1 MSTHGTTLREGIAT
15 AISVLAEPV
24 GTLAPGRLSA
34 SDYIAALREVEDLG
48 RLVDAARIALA
59 GEAEKRTQGPI
70 DTLGA
75 LGYASAVD
83 AVAMLTSA
91 ADRDAKRRIRIGES
105 LNAGMSLT
113 GAETGCAHPV
123 VAASVFAGNLSID
136 VSTIIID
143 ALDGV
148 GNRVDESVLRQA
160 EESLV
165 ELAAGTPDHPP
176 LRADLVRGQVQL
188 FLELIDPDGSLPR
201 EEAARRKRCLRI
213 GRETQDGL
221 IPVHGL
227 LTLEVGASLKRLVD
241 AHVRKVSFT
250 DDPDSLVDHVDDRL
264 PQQKRH
270 DTLADILSAAAR
282 VKDAPELAGSAPT
295 ISVTVTQAALDA
307 GWGVGAI
314 DGFDTPISV
323 QAIEKMIDSR
333 GTQHI
338 IFNDKGR
345 ALALGSVQRCFTPSQ
360 RRVIAAR
367 DGGCVIPGCTAPA
380 GWCEVHHVIPWR
392 DGGATHT
399 DNGVLL
405 CWGHHQSIDKGPW
418 ELSMPDGIPH
428 VRGPGHWTW
437 THTTKSRSRPP
448 STPTG

>member
-1 MSTHGTTLREGIAT
+1 MRTQGAAFRGRIAD
-15 AISVLAEPV
+15 AIALLAEPV
-24 GTLAPGRLSA
+24 GALAPERLSA
-34 SDYIAALREVEDLG
+34 TDYIAALREVEDLG

-91 ADRDAKRRIRIGES
+91 ADRDAKRRIRVGES
-105 LNAGMSLT
+105 LNAGVSLT
-113 GAETGCAHPV
+113 GAETGSAHPV
-123 VAASVFAGNLSID
+123 VAAAVFAGNLSID
-136 VSTIIID
+136 VATILID

-148 GNRVDESVLRQA
+148 GNRVGDTVLLQA

-165 ELAAGTPDHPP
+165 ELAAGTPEHPP

-188 FLELIDPDGSLPR
+188 FLELIDPDGVLPR
-201 EEAARRKRCLRI
+201 EEVARRKRSLRI

-241 AHVRKVSFT
+241 AHLRKVSFT
-250 DDPDSLVDHVDDRL
+250 DDPDSMIDHVDDRL

-282 VKDAPELAGSAPT
+282 VKDAPQLAGSAPA

-314 DGFDTPISV
+314 DGMDTPISV

-333 GTQHI
+333 GMQHI
-338 IFNDKGR
+338 
-345 ALALGSVQRCFTPSQ
+345 V
-360 RRVIAAR
+360 
-367 DGGCVIPGCTAPA
+367 
-380 GWCEVHHVIPWR
+380 
-392 DGGATHT
+392 
-399 DNGVLL
+399 
-405 CWGHHQSIDKGPW
+405 
-418 ELSMPDGIPH
+418 
-428 VRGPGHWTW
+428 
-437 THTTKSRSRPP
+437 
-448 STPTG
+448 

>member
-1 MSTHGTTLREGIAT
+1 MSRQGEVLQERIGD
-15 AISVLAEPV
+15 AIELLTDPV
-24 GTLAPGRLSA
+24 AALDPARLS
-34 SDYIAALREVEDLG
+34 SPEYITALRDMERLG

-83 AVAMLTSA
+83 AVATLTSA

-105 LNAGMSLT
+105 LNTGMSLT
-113 GAETGCAHPV
+113 GAETGSVHPV
-123 VAASVFAGNLSID
+123 VAAAVFAGNLSID
-136 VSTIIID
+136 VATILVD
-143 ALDGV
+143 ALNGV
-148 GNRVDESVLRQA
+148 GNRVDDAVLLQA

-165 ELAAGTPDHPP
+165 ELAAGTPEHPP

-188 FLELIDPDGSLPR
+188 FLETIDPDGARPR
-201 EEAARRKRCLRI
+201 EEVARRKRRFTI
-213 GRETQDGL
+213 GRETSEGL

-250 DDPDSLVDHVDDRL
+250 DDPDSMIDHVDDRL

-282 VKDAPELAGSAPT
+282 VKDAPQLAGSAPA

-307 GWGVGAI
+307 GVGVGAI
-314 DGFDTPISV
+314 DGMDTPISV

-333 GTQHI
+333 GMQHI
-338 IFNDKGR
+338 
-345 ALALGSVQRCFTPSQ
+345 V
-360 RRVIAAR
+360 
-367 DGGCVIPGCTAPA
+367 
-380 GWCEVHHVIPWR
+380 
-392 DGGATHT
+392 
-399 DNGVLL
+399 
-405 CWGHHQSIDKGPW
+405 
-418 ELSMPDGIPH
+418 
-428 VRGPGHWTW
+428 
-437 THTTKSRSRPP
+437 
-448 STPTG
+448 